1 MEGGHVGASLSPS
14 AGAEA
19 RSPSLPARSFI
30 IGVFCWRSLTL
41 CLICDS
47 LGCFDGAA
55 QIRACVCVIVLLH
68 THTPLAVA
76 CHCFNCRKTPQ
87 RETSLAQMGF
97 YTNASARFPKKK
109 PLIFHGNR

>member
-30 IGVFCWRSLTL
+30 IGAFCWRSLTL

-55 QIRACVCVIVLLH
+55 QISACVCVIVLLH
-68 THTPLAVA
+68 THTPSCGLPL
-76 CHCFNCRKTPQ
+76 FSLPQ
-87 RETSLAQMGF
+87 DTSEGNQFSSDGF
-97 YTNASARFPKKK
+97 YTNASTRFPKKN